1 MLLEA
6 DMREEGSNTEDWTP
20 LFERSW
26 LSEFL
31 SQILGIFSGGCLK
44 GFALMQKDRNYMYE
58 FGMKRSIHWIFYRPK
73 LPDVLTDLNQSLG
86 ALSQI
91 QITVP
96 ENTMPTLRESAHQPQ
111 QEGPSQPQEDLIQP
125 VQASLL
131 KAFFYH
137 IRYLN
142 SRIGI
147 WRESNKWVDKC
158 MAIDSLGNYK
168 DFIL

>member
-1 MLLEA
+1 MPA
-6 DMREEGSNTEDWTP
+6 IEGCSKTRTGLSHALKVLQMAQLASHRPILNQP
-20 LFERSW
+20 LA
-26 LSEFL
+26 
-31 SQILGIFSGGCLK
+31 G
-44 GFALMQKDRNYMYE
+44 
-58 FGMKRSIHWIFYRPK
+58 
-73 LPDVLTDLNQSLG
+73 LNQSLG

-96 ENTMPTLRESAHQPQ
+96 KNTMPTLRESAHQPQ

-131 KAFFYH
+131 RAFFYH

>member
-1 MLLEA
+1 MPAIEGCSKTRTGLSHALEVLQMA
-6 DMREEGSNTEDWTP
+6 QLAPHRPILDKP
-20 LFERSW
+20 LA
-26 LSEFL
+26 
-31 SQILGIFSGGCLK
+31 G
-44 GFALMQKDRNYMYE
+44 
-58 FGMKRSIHWIFYRPK
+58 
-73 LPDVLTDLNQSLG
+73 LNQSLG

-96 ENTMPTLRESAHQPQ
+96 KNTMATLRASAHQPQ
-111 QEGPSQPQEDLIQP
+111 QEGPSQPLEDLIQP

-131 KAFFYH
+131 RAFFYH

>member
-1 MLLEA
+1 MPA
-6 DMREEGSNTEDWTP
+6 IEGCSKTRTG
-20 LFERSW
+20 
-26 LSEFL
+26 LSCAL
-31 SQILGIFSGGCLK
+31 KVLQMAHLAPHRPILNQP
-44 GFALMQKDRNYMYE
+44 FA
-58 FGMKRSIHWIFYRPK
+58 G
-73 LPDVLTDLNQSLG
+73 LNQSLG

-96 ENTMPTLRESAHQPQ
+96 KNTMPTLRESAHQPQ
-111 QEGPSQPQEDLIQP
+111 QKGPSQPQEDLIQP

-131 KAFFYH
+131 RAFFYH

>member
-1 MLLEA
+1 MPA
-6 DMREEGSNTEDWTP
+6 IEGCSKTRTGLSHALKVLQMAKLASHRPILNQP
-20 LFERSW
+20 LA
-26 LSEFL
+26 
-31 SQILGIFSGGCLK
+31 G
-44 GFALMQKDRNYMYE
+44 
-58 FGMKRSIHWIFYRPK
+58 
-73 LPDVLTDLNQSLG
+73 LNQSLG

-96 ENTMPTLRESAHQPQ
+96 KNTMPTLRESAHQPQ

-131 KAFFYH
+131 RAFFYH

-142 SRIGI
+142 SRKGI
-147 WRESNKWVDKC
+147 RRESNKWVDKC
-158 MAIDSLGNYK
+158 MAMDSLGNYK